1 MQSMKN
7 LRIKLKSS
15 KSKSIVKRVLGLLQF
30 QPNGISQQPIPQQPM
45 TALQTRMQ
53 EIQAQ
58 IQAKN
63 QKILISIDEEEEDE
77 FDNLEFA
84 DDKPKANQDENQ
96 QQENNMQMEIYKG
109 PPNANKQQDSKE
121 QEEQKI
127 YEQYIQFRKQQAVA
141 PQSHVKTIQQLQ
153 QIQTNNTQQ
162 IVTQNTQASNQGQL
176 IPQPNQQQQKQG
188 YDPVYEENQRKHKE
202 MMAYDKKLSQSESNE
217 IQCICWQD
225 EQYKHSRRV
234 LIECTRCHKK
244 QHRKCLGNKGEL
256 IIPYICPHCQLI
268 QLDQIR
274 QPVLTLVRPFK
285 VPKIAGNNAMKQK
298 LMMFCKKEFE
308 IDERFERYLL
318 QKHEV
323 LFIEIRCVR
332 LDAFENR
339 DKAKRENFKQQWPN
353 KGWFSFNY
361 RHGREF
367 VIPHNLNTA
376 QNPVDDLTLAGIGV
390 ERARRDED
398 IFDVSAEVKVN
409 TNFVEIS
416 QFDDDHTY
424 ACAVY
429 VTKRVNIPD
438 IYKHIRCN
446 KMNSIFESYENLK
459 RRVYLN
465 EYFWKE
471 TINLRCPISNSRIKF
486 MQLIIEQVNIL
497 YPLDFNLNILPR
509 PEVIKILQREI
520 NSGETEYKDI
530 DKNDLKTCTLESD
543 LSVKI
548 GCRTFILDDTQ
559 EPNQM
564 IEFRADD
571 PKSMKISKTNLC
583 VLGQFRKDYRQK
595 QRNDLKR
602 GFSLPSRSQ
611 SQFSQISQ
619 SQSLYLSPSQL
630 LPQKDQQDYIL
641 SEMSKMPEYQ
651 KEEKEK

>member
-202 MMAYDKKLSQSESNE
+202 MMAYDKKLQKLVLVPKQSIFTILPQFKERLHQITFNDIMQDVYTPTIADHNSESNE

-339 DKAKRENFKQQWPN
+339 DKAKRGNFKQQWPN

-471 TINLRCPISNSRIKF
+471 TINLRCPISNSRIK
-486 MQLIIEQVNIL
+486 
-497 YPLDFNLNILPR
+497 LP
-509 PEVIKILQREI
+509 
-520 NSGETEYKDI
+520 
-530 DKNDLKTCTLESD
+530 
-543 LSVKI
+543 
-548 GCRTFILDDTQ
+548 
-559 EPNQM
+559 
-564 IEFRADD
+564 A
-571 PKSMKISKTNLC
+571 
-583 VLGQFRKDYRQK
+583 
-595 QRNDLKR
+595 
-602 GFSLPSRSQ
+602 
-611 SQFSQISQ
+611 
-619 SQSLYLSPSQL
+619 
-630 LPQKDQQDYIL
+630 
-641 SEMSKMPEYQ
+641 
-651 KEEKEK
+651 